1 MPADAGSAGPS
12 VDEVQRLR
20 SYLSDRCALVDGA
33 LRHFLPKPER
43 WPARLHEAMCWSL
56 FGGGKRL
63 RPVLTLAAFEAVGG
77 SDDLPYDAVLPAA
90 CAIEMVHTYS
100 LIHDDLP
107 SMDDDDERRGQPT
120 CHIKFGEAAA
130 ILAGDA
136 LVGLAFE
143 DVMGIEDFRDL
154 IGEYTFDELETVFH
168 LGACSSTTEEDAD
181 YLLDNNYRYTREICE
196 WCLSNDVRLIYA
208 SSAATY
214 GDGAL
219 GYSDKDEQ
227 TPGYRPLNM
236 YGFSKQLFD
245 LWALRNGLFDRIV
258 GLKYFNVFGPF
269 EDHKGDMRSVVHKAY
284 SQILSTGTVELF
296 KSYREDYADGEQRR
310 DFVYVKDAVEATLF
324 FHDQQDVAGLFN
336 CGTGEA
342 RTWVDL
348 VTALFTAMGRKP
360 NIKFIDMPETLRS
373 QYQYFT
379 QADDRKLRT
388 AGYDRP
394 FTPLEEAV
402 KNYVASHL
410 QPLLGA

>member
-1 MPADAGSAGPS
+1 
-12 VDEVQRLR
+12 
-20 SYLSDRCALVDGA
+20 
-33 LRHFLPKPER
+33 
-43 WPARLHEAMCWSL
+43 
-56 FGGGKRL
+56 
-63 RPVLTLAAFEAVGG
+63 
-77 SDDLPYDAVLPAA
+77 
-90 CAIEMVHTYS
+90 
-100 LIHDDLP
+100 
-107 SMDDDDERRGQPT
+107 
-120 CHIKFGEAAA
+120 
-130 ILAGDA
+130 
-136 LVGLAFE
+136 
-143 DVMGIEDFRDL
+143 
-154 IGEYTFDELETVFH
+154 
-168 LGACSSTTEEDAD
+168 
-181 YLLDNNYRYTREICE
+181 
-196 WCLSNDVRLIYA
+196 
-208 SSAATY
+208 
-214 GDGAL
+214 
-219 GYSDKDEQ
+219 
-227 TPGYRPLNM
+227 M

-373 QYQYFT
+373 RYQYFT

>member
-1 MPADAGSAGPS
+1 MAALN
-12 VDEVQRLR
+12 QRGIEDILI
-20 SYLSDRCALVDGA
+20 VDG
-33 LRHFLPKPER
+33 L
-43 WPARLHEAMCWSL
+43 
-56 FGGGKRL
+56 
-63 RPVLTLAAFEAVGG
+63 G
-77 SDDLPYDAVLPAA
+77 SD
-90 CAIEMVHTYS
+90 E
-100 LIHDDLP
+100 
-107 SMDDDDERRGQPT
+107 
-120 CHIKFGEAAA
+120 KWKN
-130 ILAGDA
+130 

-143 DVMGIEDFRDL
+143 DVMSIEDFRDL
-154 IGEYTFDELETVFH
+154 IGEYAFDELETVFH

-219 GYSDKDEQ
+219 GYSDEDEQ
-227 TPGYRPLNM
+227 TPGYNPLNM

-245 LWALRNGLFDRIV
+245 LWALRSGLFDRIV

-296 KSYREDYADGEQRR
+296 KSYRENYADGEQRR
-310 DFVYVKDAVEATLF
+310 DFVYVKDAVEVSLF
-324 FHDQQDVAGLFN
+324 FHDHQDVSGLFN
-336 CGTGEA
+336 CGTGES
-342 RTWVDL
+342 RTWKDL
-348 VTALFTAMGRKP
+348 VTALFTAMGCEP
-360 NIKFIDMPETLRS
+360 NIKFIDMPEALRS
-373 QYQYFT
+373 RYQYFT
-379 QADDRKLRT
+379 QADDRKLRS

-402 KNYVASHL
+402 SDYVKVHL